1 MWYWYHRTTDFWY
14 KLVVHLIVWLTD
26 WRDSL
31 FRVSP
36 QLHHKKPQKSAAF
49 IVFETKFTNRSFF
62 IFWLFFDWD
71 CSLKALFWNEKA
83 DKKIFFG
90 NLGNFEKFFA
100 WFRFCLRNLGNFG
113 NEKAFFRKYADSFLI
128 LWIGIFGKIRKSCL
142 LKRQEI
148 SHPLRPTLHKHRHQR
163 NLVYCLDH
171 SRFAAYFPP

>member
-1 MWYWYHRTTDFWY
+1 MISSALYWRSWGCSSVGRALEWHSRGQGFD
-14 KLVVHLIVWLTD
+14 
-26 WRDSL
+26 
-31 FRVSP
+31 SP
-36 QLHHKKPQKSAAF
+36 QLHHKKPQVSAAF
-49 IVFETKFTNRSFF
+49 IVFRTKFSNRSFF

-100 WFRFCLRNLGNFG
+100 RFRFCLRNLGNFG
-113 NEKAFFRKYADSFLI
+113 NGKPFFRKYADSFLI

-148 SHPLRPTLHKHRHQR
+148 SSPHRSTLQWNPARCH
-163 NLVYCLDH
+163 DH